1 MKVAVLVVGILGIL
15 LGLIIGIG
23 SLALPS
29 MTRNVS
35 SNEAMFGVI
44 AGVVVFVI
52 SLFIALIGLVLVLK
66 KKKK

>member
-23 SLALPS
+23 SIALPS
-29 MTRNVS
+29 ITRNVS

-44 AGVVVFVI
+44 AGILIFLV
-52 SLFIALIGLVLVLK
+52 SLIIAFIGLVLVWK
-66 KKKK
+66 KKK